1 MRKILSALRIK
12 IASPDDIRKWSRG
25 EVKKPETINYKTLKP
40 ERDGLFCERIFG
52 PVKDYECHC
61 GKYKKIRYKGVI
73 CNRCGVEVTTSKVR
87 RERMGHI
94 ELAFPVAHIWF
105 TKMVPNPFALLLDM
119 PTKQVEQVIYL
130 DAHLVV
136 EVDYK
141 KREEETK
148 LIEETIATEIQLL
161 PKEADKE
168 ELRRG
173 LKIFKEAYE
182 KMLLTDTEFRAL
194 DAVNR
199 TLRKRL
205 GKQYGN
211 IVIAQIGAEA
221 IQTLLKKIDLE
232 EESRRLRKEIK
243 ELSKYKPV
251 GAKLIKRIKQLQLVE
266 AFRRS
271 KQRPEWMILEVI
283 PVLPPALR
291 PMVMLQGGRL
301 ASADLNDLYR
311 RLINRNNRVK
321 HLLEMGAPSSIL
333 NHEKRLLQES
343 VDALLDNG
351 RKQRPVMGPQKRP
364 LRSLSDILRGKEG
377 RFRKNLL
384 GKRVDYSGRAVIVV
398 GPHLKLHQCGVP
410 KEMAL
415 ELFKPFVIR
424 ELIEKGYATSNKSA
438 KKVIEKMDPVVWDI
452 LEEVVKEH
460 PVLLNRAPTLH
471 RMSIQAFEPVLIEGK
486 AIQIHPLVCPPYNAD
501 FDGDQMAIHVPL
513 SLEAQ
518 AEARALMLSVHNI
531 ISPAHGDP
539 ITAPTQDIVLGI
551 HFLCKV
557 RKDAKGS
564 FQSTGEIFAN
574 PEEAILAWEFGNVD
588 MHAPIKVRVNGEQII
603 DTTVGRL
610 LFSSILPEEMR
621 WWDLEKPEIDKK
633 ILRQLIK
640 ECYKKYGEERT
651 AQFLDDMK
659 DLGFRIATKAGISFS
674 VNDLYMP
681 SNRDEIVKET
691 EKEVEKINRAF
702 QEGLV
707 SPEEEENQIIQQWS
721 LASERVTQELLK
733 NADMFNPVVMMAKSG
748 ARGSER
754 QIVQL
759 SGMRGLMSDPMD
771 RLIKD
776 LVVKSNFYE
785 GLSILEYFVSTYGA
799 RKGLV
804 DTALR
809 TARAGYLTR
818 RLVDVAQDVIIRS
831 DDCGTVNGLEV
842 SAITDEEGRV
852 IERLAERIKGRVPV
866 ENVVH
871 PETGEIIVRAKEIIT
886 EEMAEEI
893 ERTGIKSVRI
903 RSPITCEE
911 ELGIC
916 ARCYGVDLSNG
927 KLVAKGTAVG
937 IIAAQSIGEPGTQLT
952 LRTFHTGGTAGRTLV
967 DRWGGLTTLWKRA
980 AILTIREDMKRG
992 LVDLEKMTSK
1002 EATASL
1008 QKILKALEITVKGVH
1023 RVEGL
1028 FEVSKTL
1035 RGEAIITEK
1044 EGVVVAIKE
1053 KKKGLPLV
1061 VIHSREKV
1069 SEELEGEILGEDVRE
1084 PGNGIVILE
1093 AGKKL
1098 KKEDIEF
1105 LLSNYPEISE
1115 VVTEKEYLIPYR
1127 GERLVEEGAKV
1138 KAGQRLTKGPVDLN
1152 IVLKY
1157 QGIQGIYDYMLSELQ
1172 SIYKPQGVDIND
1184 KHFEIII
1191 RQMLRRVKVIDPG
1204 DTDFLPGEV
1213 VNVAVFTRENKRVAL
1228 QGGKMARGERI
1239 LSGITEAAL
1248 SSDSFLAAASFQ
1260 ETPQVL
1266 AKAAIEGKEDPLIG
1280 LKENVIIG
1288 KLIPAGTGFP
1298 KYLGLTPVP
1307 RGKI

>member
-1 MRKILSALRIK
+1 MMRKLLTSIRIK
-12 IASPDDIRKWSRG
+12 IASPDDIRKWSYG

-52 PVKDYECHC
+52 PVKDFECHC
-61 GKYKKIRYKGVI
+61 GKYKKIRYKGVV

-105 TKMVPNPFALLLDM
+105 TKMVPNPFALLLDL
-119 PTKQVEQVIYL
+119 PTKQVERVIYL
-130 DAHLVV
+130 DAHIVV

-141 KREEETK
+141 KREQEMDIIEQTIEMET
-148 LIEETIATEIQLL
+148 QLL
-161 PKEADKE
+161 SREAEKE

-173 LKIFKEAYE
+173 LEVFKEAYE
-182 KMLLTDTEFRAL
+182 KKLLTDTEFRAL

-205 GKQYGN
+205 GKQYEN
-211 IVIAQIGAEA
+211 IVVAQIGAEA

-232 EESRRLRKEIK
+232 EEARRLRKEIK
-243 ELSKYKPV
+243 EV
-251 GAKLIKRIKQLQLVE
+251 TGAKLIKKIKQLQLVE

-283 PVLPPALR
+283 PVLPPDLR
-291 PMVMLQGGRL
+291 PMVTLPGGRL

-321 HLLEMGAPSSIL
+321 HLLEMGAPVSIL

-351 RKQRPVMGPQKRP
+351 RKQRPIIGGQGRP

-398 GPHLKLHQCGVP
+398 GPQLKLHQCGVP

-415 ELFKPFVIR
+415 ELFKPFVIKA
-424 ELIEKGYATSNKSA
+424 LIEKGYATSPKSA
-438 KKVIEKMDPVVWDI
+438 KKVIERMEPVVWDV

-471 RMSIQAFEPVLIEGK
+471 RMSIQAFEPILIEGK
-486 AIQIHPLVCPPYNAD
+486 SIQIHPLVCPPYNAD
-501 FDGDQMAIHVPL
+501 FDGDQMAIHIPL

-518 AEARALMLSVHNI
+518 AEARSLMLSVHNI
-531 ISPAHGDP
+531 ISPAHGEP
-539 ITAPTQDIVLGI
+539 IIAPTQDIVLGV
-551 HFLCKV
+551 HYLSKV
-557 RKDAKGS
+557 RENAKGAYS
-564 FQSTGEIFAN
+564 STGEIYAN
-574 PEEAILAWEFGNVD
+574 PEEATLAWEFGYVD
-588 MHAPIKVRVNGEQII
+588 MHAPIKVRVNDGKII
-603 DTTVGRL
+603 DITVGRL

-621 WWDLEKPEIDKK
+621 WWDLSKPEIDKK
-633 ILRQLIK
+633 MLRNLIK
-640 ECYKKYGEERT
+640 ECYKRYGEERT

-659 DLGFRIATKAGISFS
+659 DLGFKVATKAGISFS
-674 VNDLYMP
+674 VTDLYMP
-681 SNRDEIVKET
+681 TNREEIIKKT
-691 EKEVEKINRAF
+691 EEEVERINRAF
-702 QEGLV
+702 QEGII

-721 LASERVTQELLK
+721 KASEQVTQELLR
-733 NADMFNPVVMMAKSG
+733 NADMFNPVVMMARSG

-785 GLSILEYFVSTYGA
+785 GLSILEYFISTYGA

-831 DDCGTVNGLEV
+831 VDCGTKKGLEV
-842 SAITDEEGRV
+842 TAITDEEGRE
-852 IERLAERIKGRVPV
+852 IESLAERIKGRCPA
-866 ENVVH
+866 EDIINPH
-871 PETGEIIVRAKEIIT
+871 TGEVIVKANEVIS
-886 EEMAEEI
+886 EEKAEEI
-893 ERTGIKSVRI
+893 EKSGIKSVRI

-911 ELGIC
+911 ALGLC

-927 KLVAKGTAVG
+927 KLVARGTAVG

-952 LRTFHTGGTAGRTLV
+952 LRTFHTGGTAGRSLV

-992 LVDLEKMTSK
+992 LVDLESLKSK
-1002 EATASL
+1002 EATAAL
-1008 QKILKALEITVKGVH
+1008 QRILKALEITVKGVH

-1035 RGEAIITEK
+1035 RGEAIVTEK
-1044 EGVVVAIKE
+1044 EGVVVDIKVE
-1053 KKKGLPLV
+1053 KKGLPWV

-1069 SEELEGEILGEDVRE
+1069 SEDLVGEVLGEDLKE
-1084 PGNGIVILE
+1084 PGNGKILLS
-1093 AGKKL
+1093 AGTKL
-1098 KKEDIEF
+1098 KKEDIRN
-1105 LLSNYPEISE
+1105 LLDNYPEI
-1115 VVTEKEYLIPYR
+1115 TEIITERRYLIPYR
-1127 GERLVEEGAKV
+1127 GERLVEIGQTV
-1138 KAGQRLTKGPVDLN
+1138 KAGQKLTKGPVDLN
-1152 IVLKY
+1152 LVLKY
-1157 QGIQGIYDYMLSELQ
+1157 QGIQGIFDYMLSELQ

-1184 KHFEIII
+1184 KHFEVII
-1191 RQMLRRVKVIDPG
+1191 RQMLRRVKVTDPG
-1204 DTDFLPGEV
+1204 DTEFLPGEIV
-1213 VNVAVFTRENKRVAL
+1213 TVDTFNKENKRVAMD
-1228 QGGKMARGERI
+1228 GKKIAKGERI

-1248 SSDSFLAAASFQ
+1248 SSDSFLSAASFQ

-1266 AKAAIEGKEDPLIG
+1266 AKAAIEGKEDLLIG

-1298 KYLGLTPVP
+1298 RYLGVEPTPQV
-1307 RGKI
+1307 RVDE

>member
-1 MRKILSALRIK
+1 MRNLLSALRIK
-12 IASPDDIRKWSRG
+12 LASPDDIRSWSHG

-94 ELAFPVAHIWF
+94 ELAFPVVHIWF
-105 TKMVPNPFALLLDM
+105 AKMVPNPFALLLDM
-119 PTKQVEQVIYL
+119 PTKQVERVIYL
-130 DAHLVV
+130 DAHMVV

-141 KREEETK
+141 KREQEME
-148 LIEETIATEIQLL
+148 LIRQTIETEIQLL
-161 PKEADKE
+161 AQEREKD

-173 LKIFKEAYE
+173 LEVFENAYE
-182 KMLLTDTEFRAL
+182 KKLLTETEYRAL

-205 GKQYGN
+205 GKQYEN
-211 IVIAQIGAEA
+211 IVVAQTGAEA

-232 EESRRLRKEIK
+232 EEARRLRKEVK
-243 ELSKYKPV
+243 ETT
-251 GAKLIKRIKQLQLVE
+251 GAKLIKKIKQLQLVE

-271 KQRPEWMILEVI
+271 KNRPEWMILEVI
-283 PVLPPALR
+283 PVLPPDLR

-301 ASADLNDLYR
+301 ASSDLNDLYR

-321 HLLEMGAPSSIL
+321 HLLEMGAPPSIL

-351 RKQRPVMGPQKRP
+351 RKQRPIMGPQGRP

-415 ELFKPFVIR
+415 ELFKPFVIKA
-424 ELIEKGYATSNKSA
+424 LIEKGYATSNKTA
-438 KKVIEKMDPVVWDI
+438 KKIIERMDPVVWGV

-501 FDGDQMAIHVPL
+501 FDGDQMAIHIPL

-531 ISPAHGDP
+531 ISPAHGEP
-539 ITAPTQDIVLGI
+539 IIAPTQDIVLGLHYLTKI
-551 HFLCKV
+551 
-557 RKDAKGS
+557 RKEAKGS
-564 FQSTGEIFAN
+564 YESTGEIFAD
-574 PEEAILAWEFGNVD
+574 PEEAILAWEFGYVD
-588 MHAPIKVRVNGEQII
+588 MHAPIRVRVEGERII
-603 DTTVGRL
+603 DISVGRL
-610 LFSSILPEEMR
+610 LFSSILPEDMR
-621 WWDLEKPEIDKK
+621 WWDLTKPEVDKK
-633 ILRQLIK
+633 MLRNLIK
-640 ECYKKYGEERT
+640 ECYQKHGEERT
-651 AQFLDDMK
+651 AKFLDDIK
-659 DLGFRIATKAGISFS
+659 DLGFKIATKAGISFS
-674 VNDLYMP
+674 VHDLNMP
-681 SNRDEIVKET
+681 SHRDEIIKRT
-691 EKEVEKINRAF
+691 EEEVERINKAF
-702 QEGLV
+702 QEGII
-707 SPEEEENQIIQQWS
+707 SPEEEENQMIQQWS
-721 LASERVTQELLK
+721 NASEEVTRELLK
-733 NADMFNPVVMMAKSG
+733 NADMFNPVVMMAQSG
-748 ARGSER
+748 ARGSVR

-785 GLSILEYFVSTYGA
+785 GLSLLEYFISTYGA

-809 TARAGYLTR
+809 TAHAGYLTR

-831 DDCGTVNGLEV
+831 EDCGTIRGVEV

-852 IERLAERIKGRVPV
+852 IESLAERIQGRCPV
-866 ENVVH
+866 EDVTH
-871 PETGEIIVRAKEIIT
+871 PQTGEVLVKANQIISEEMAKEI
-886 EEMAEEI
+886 
-893 ERTGIKSVRI
+893 ERAGVRSVRL

-927 KLVAKGTAVG
+927 KLVARGTAVG

-952 LRTFHTGGTAGRTLV
+952 LRTFHTGGTAGRSLV
-967 DRWGGLTTLWKRA
+967 DRVGGLTTLWKRA
-980 AILTIREDMKRG
+980 AISTIREDMKRG
-992 LVDLEKMTSK
+992 LVDLEGMTSK
-1002 EATASL
+1002 EATTAL
-1008 QKILKALEITVKGVH
+1008 QKILKALEITEKGIH

-1035 RGEAIITEK
+1035 RGEAIIAEK
-1044 EGVVVAIKE
+1044 EGIVVDIKAE
-1053 KKKGLPLV
+1053 RKGLPLV
-1061 VIHSREKV
+1061 VIHSKEKV
-1069 SEELEGEILGEDVRE
+1069 SEELIGEILGEDVKE
-1084 PGNGIVILE
+1084 LTNGKVILK
-1093 AGKKL
+1093 AGTKL
-1098 KKEDIEF
+1098 RKEDIK
-1105 LLSNYPEISE
+1105 LLMENYPEISE
-1115 VVTEKEYLIPYR
+1115 VTIERRYLIPYR
-1127 GERLVEEGAKV
+1127 GERLVEVGQEV
-1138 KAGQRLTKGPVDLN
+1138 KAGQRLTKGPVDLRL
-1152 IVLKY
+1152 VLQY
-1157 QGIQGIYDYMLSELQ
+1157 QGIQGVYDYMISELQ
-1172 SIYKPQGVDIND
+1172 TIYKSQGVDIND

-1191 RQMLRRVKVIDPG
+1191 RQMLRRVKVKDPG

-1213 VNVAVFTRENKRVAL
+1213 VTLEVFNRENKRVAL
-1228 QGGKMARGERI
+1228 QGGRIAKGERL

-1248 SSDSFLAAASFQ
+1248 ASDSFLSAASFQ

-1266 AKAAIEGKEDPLIG
+1266 AKAAIEGKKDLLVG

-1298 KYLGLTPVP
+1298 KYLGLTAVP
-1307 RGKI
+1307 KETS

>member
-1 MRKILSALRIK
+1 MMRNMLSALRIK
-12 IASPDDIRKWSRG
+12 LASPDDIRSWSHG

-105 TKMVPNPFALLLDM
+105 TKMVPNPFALLLDI
-119 PTKQVEQVIYL
+119 PTKQVERVIYL
-130 DAHLVV
+130 DAHIVV

-141 KREEETK
+141 KREQEME
-148 LIEETIATEIQLL
+148 LIRETIEMETQLL
-161 PKEADKE
+161 SKEQEIE

-173 LKIFKEAYE
+173 LEVFENAYE
-182 KMLLTDTEFRAL
+182 KKLLTETEYRAL

-199 TLRKRL
+199 TLKKRL
-205 GKQYGN
+205 GKQYEN
-211 IVIAQIGAEA
+211 IVVAETGAEA
-221 IQTLLKKIDLE
+221 IQTLLKRIDLE
-232 EESRRLRKEIK
+232 EEARRLRKEIK
-243 ELSKYKPV
+243 ETT
-251 GAKLIKRIKQLQLVE
+251 GAKMIKRIKQLQLVE

-271 KQRPEWMILEVI
+271 KNRPEWMILEVI
-283 PVLPPALR
+283 PVLPPDLR

-301 ASADLNDLYR
+301 ASSDLNDLYR

-321 HLLEMGAPSSIL
+321 HLLEIGAPVSIL
-333 NHEKRLLQES
+333 NHEKRILQES

-351 RKQRPVMGPQKRP
+351 RKQRPVMGAQGRP

-424 ELIEKGYATSNKSA
+424 ALMDKGYATSNKSA
-438 KKVIEKMDPVVWDI
+438 KKIIEKMEPVVWDI

-471 RMSIQAFEPVLIEGK
+471 RMSIQAFEPILIEGK
-486 AIQIHPLVCPPYNAD
+486 AIQIHPLVCSPYNAD
-501 FDGDQMAIHVPL
+501 FDGDQMAIHIPL

-518 AEARALMLSVHNI
+518 AEARSLMLSVHNM
-531 ISPAHGDP
+531 ISPANGDP
-539 ITAPTQDIVLGI
+539 IITPNQDIVLGI
-551 HFLCKV
+551 HYLTKV
-557 RKDAKGS
+557 REEAKGS
-564 FQSTGEIFAN
+564 FETTGEIFAN
-574 PEEAILAWEFGNVD
+574 PEEAILAWEFGYVD
-588 MHAPIKVRVNGEQII
+588 MHAPIKVRVDGEQII
-603 DTTVGRL
+603 DITAGRL
-610 LFSSILPEEMR
+610 LFSSVLPESMR
-621 WWDLEKPEIDKK
+621 WWDLKMPETDKK
-633 ILRQLIK
+633 MLRNLIK
-640 ECYKKYGEERT
+640 ECYEKYGEERT
-651 AQFLDDMK
+651 VQFLDDMK
-659 DLGFRIATKAGISFS
+659 ELGFKIATKAGISFS
-674 VNDLYMP
+674 ASDLYMP
-681 SNRDEIVKET
+681 SNRDEIIKKT
-691 EKEVEKINRAF
+691 EEEVERINKAF
-702 QEGLV
+702 QEGMI

-721 LASERVTQELLK
+721 NASEQVTRELLN
-733 NADMFNPVVMMAKSG
+733 NADMFNPVVMMAQSG
-748 ARGSER
+748 ARGGVR

-785 GLSILEYFVSTYGA
+785 GLSILEYFISTYGA

-809 TARAGYLTR
+809 TAHAGYLTR

-831 DDCGTVNGLEV
+831 EDCGTVKGLEL
-842 SAITDEEGRV
+842 SAITDDEGRV
-852 IERLAERIKGRVPV
+852 IESLAERIKGRYPV
-866 ENVVH
+866 EDVFN
-871 PETGEIIVRAKEIIT
+871 PQTGEIMVRANEIIS

-893 ERTGIKSVRI
+893 ERAGVRSVRI

-916 ARCYGVDLSNG
+916 ARCYGLDLSNG
-927 KLVAKGTAVG
+927 KPVARGTAVG
-937 IIAAQSIGEPGTQLT
+937 VIAAQSIGEPGTQLT

-967 DRWGGLTTLWKRA
+967 DRVGGLTTLWKKA

-992 LVDLEKMTSK
+992 LVDLEGMTSK
-1002 EATASL
+1002 EATTAL
-1008 QKILKALEITVKGVH
+1008 QKILKALEITEKGIH

-1035 RGEAIITEK
+1035 RGEAIIAEK
-1044 EGVVVAIKE
+1044 EGTVVDIKVE
-1053 KKKGLPLV
+1053 RKGLPVV
-1061 VIHSREKV
+1061 VIHSRTKV
-1069 SEELEGEILGEDVRE
+1069 SEELVGETLGEDVKE
-1084 PGNGIVILE
+1084 PTNGKVILK
-1093 AGKKL
+1093 AGREL
-1098 KKEDIEF
+1098 KKDDIK
-1105 LLSNYPEISE
+1105 LLLERYPEISE
-1115 VVTEKEYLIPYR
+1115 IVIEKRYLIPYR
-1127 GERLVEEGAKV
+1127 GERLAEVGQMI
-1138 KAGQRLTKGPVDLN
+1138 KAGQRLTKGPVDLRL
-1152 IVLKY
+1152 VLQY

-1172 SIYKPQGVDIND
+1172 TIYKTQGVDISD

-1191 RQMLRRVKVIDPG
+1191 RQMLKRVKVKDPG

-1213 VNVAVFTRENKRVAL
+1213 VNINTFNKENKRVAML
-1228 QGGKMARGERI
+1228 GGRMARGERL

-1248 SSDSFLAAASFQ
+1248 ASDSFLSAASFQ

-1266 AKAAIEGKEDPLIG
+1266 AKAAIEGKRDPLIG

-1298 KYLGLTPVP
+1298 KYLGLMPVAKEV
-1307 RGKI
+1307 G